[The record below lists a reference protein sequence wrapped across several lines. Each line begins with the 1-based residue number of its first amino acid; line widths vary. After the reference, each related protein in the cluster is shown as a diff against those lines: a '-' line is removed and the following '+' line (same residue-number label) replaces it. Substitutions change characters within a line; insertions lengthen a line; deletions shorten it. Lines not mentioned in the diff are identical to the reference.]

1 MITVNCSACGG
12 QPEFDDSEAGK
23 EAMCP
28 LCREMLLITAAS
40 SISQQ
45 IFSIYSQS
53 AISTRWRTLM
63 SGVVN
68 TTMGCGWAI
77 TAWGGGLII
86 EHFGYNK
93 VFLTGAATTVISV
106 AVFALVAR
114 RAPEPTR

>member
-1 MITVNCSACGG
+1 MALIPSLHVA
-12 QPEFDDSEAGK
+12 AL
-23 EAMCP
+23 A
-28 LCREMLLITAAS
+28 MLLITAAS

-45 IFSIYSQS
+45 ILTIYSQS
-53 AISTRWRTLM
+53 AIAPRWRTLM

-86 EHFGYNK
+86 ERYGYDK